1 MTDNVESL
9 ILEHLRH
16 IRARVDSTSD
26 NIDDLK
32 MRMSSLESAMVG
44 VKREVNHGEDVDAR
58 QQVSLDKLLKRI
70 ERIESRLELA

>member
-16 IRARVDSTSD
+16 IRAKVDSTAD

-32 MRMSSLESAMVG
+32 TRMSSLESAMVG
-44 VKREVNHGEDVDAR
+44 VKRSEYD
-58 QQVSLDKLLKRI
+58 
-70 ERIESRLELA
+70 